1 MKHAGKFGVVLLA
14 LASATGM
21 ALASDVDWKMYG
33 FASLEGAEICF
44 YEANSVAHP
53 ADGHVRVWTKCLSQK
68 EMDDIDIKH
77 DFGGQILENAAQ
89 KVAQY
94 YLPPFTEVEKID
106 VDQAI
111 TITQYEETANIA
123 YIQPHAKIYYD
134 LDCSQKMLRELSVDI
149 SAKGKR
155 GGTDKPSA
163 WRYIPPEGNGAN
175 LLKILCPMQ

>member
-21 ALASDVDWKMYG
+21 ALASDVDWKVYG
-33 FASLEGAEICF
+33 GASLEGAEICF

-89 KVAQY
+89 KVAHY
-94 YLPPFTEVEKID
+94 YLPPFTEVAKNID
-106 VDQAI
+106 VDQII
-111 TITQYEETANIA
+111 TIIQYEETANIS
-123 YIQPHAKIYYD
+123 YILPHAKIYYD

-155 GGTDKPSA
+155 GGTDQPGGDIGSA
-163 WRYIPPEGNGAN
+163 S
-175 LLKILCPMQ
+175 